1 MKEYYCLLLNGCFD
15 KDYHYVANGPHS
27 VMKGVLKKELSSLDT
42 IEEDFMCLDDTITI
56 KENSW
61 LVEGSFPVI
70 ATLENGIMIDCVS
83 HKEIKYSKNAIE
95 VPGLSYRQK
104 VPANKAMAILL
115 LNLIDEESQK
125 RYCQVQGKVEKLLKE
140 MYNTHL
146 PNAKN
151 KNSVEIVY
159 LNTNYQDT
167 SANYI
172 KAGKMD
178 EYVFDLETFNPLY
191 KENPNSIT
199 KYMTY
204 LEEANGSEKDF
215 LTATTE
221 DIVNMHQESIRNYN
235 NYIYCNKNKKFSE
248 RISQSLVKRRKLY

>member
-1 MKEYYCLLLNGCFD
+1 
-15 KDYHYVANGPHS
+15 
-27 VMKGVLKKELSSLDT
+27 
-42 IEEDFMCLDDTITI
+42 
-56 KENSW
+56 
-61 LVEGSFPVI
+61 
-70 ATLENGIMIDCVS
+70 
-83 HKEIKYSKNAIE
+83 
-95 VPGLSYRQK
+95 
-104 VPANKAMAILL
+104 
-115 LNLIDEESQK
+115 
-125 RYCQVQGKVEKLLKE
+125 
-140 MYNTHL
+140 MYNAHL

-151 KNSVEIVY
+151 KNNVEIIY

-172 KAGKMD
+172 KAGKMG

-191 KENPNSIT
+191 KENPNTIT

-204 LEEANGSEKDF
+204 LEEVNGSEKDF

-235 NYIYCNKNKKFSE
+235 NYIYCNKDKKFSE